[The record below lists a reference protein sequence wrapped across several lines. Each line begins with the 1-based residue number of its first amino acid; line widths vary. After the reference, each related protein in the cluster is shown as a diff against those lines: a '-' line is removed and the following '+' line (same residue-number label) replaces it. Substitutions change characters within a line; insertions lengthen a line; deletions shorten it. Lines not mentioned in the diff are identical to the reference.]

1 VSSETDIQFEQ
12 ASEVVRTL
20 RRLAMAQRGR
30 KVELL
35 RSVGLQPGQDVIL
48 LELDRLAGP
57 NQATLAGAVEVDEP
71 SLARSIQRLERK
83 NLITR
88 RQSKED
94 ARHRVV
100 ELTAEGEALIPKL
113 KQMYIDIAREVAGQH
128 GSEFHSQLLAT
139 LDTAITRFNR

>member
-1 VSSETDIQFEQ
+1 VGSENNIEFDQ

-35 RSVGLQPGQDVIL
+35 RAMDLQPGQDVIL
-48 LELDRLAGP
+48 LELDRLDGP
-57 NQATLAGAVEVDEP
+57 NQTTLADAVEVDEP

-83 NLITR
+83 DLITR
-88 RQSKED
+88 RAAPED

-100 ELTAEGEALIPKL
+100 ELTPKGEKLVPKL
-113 KQMYIDIAREVAGQH
+113 KKMYIDIARQVAGDH
-128 GSEFHSQLLAT
+128 GSDFHRQLIET
-139 LDTAITRFNR
+139 LETTIGRFES